1 MKLILVDL
9 PKLNKLTQL
18 PYKNKKLL
26 KKKKSSVNN
35 VRAPLY
41 RGLDNGWLSLKK
53 LEPFVKKKKI
63 NTIFN
68 KKLTSSG
75 KFKSK
80 RNFTIKNII
89 KLQKIAIKSNNYKL
103 YNSVSSYKKKLLTK
117 NLIVTQTML
126 WKKRKLKYF
135 IKLNKQLRIRWNS
148 NILFYNKFFYNII
161 SAHNL
166 KYYSQKLLLTSMYI
180 KKKLKNSSF
189 IFKSL
194 KLFYLSSKI
203 FKIKFLKKIKKKK
216 LKNLF
221 SNKLKK
227 SLFLFYKFL
236 KKTNQ
241 INNSVNYLKN
251 NKTTYITFYNTYS
264 TVVNKLSVCRL
275 SSKFNKKLNIDDNL
289 NILNFLKNYQI
300 KSLNLNK
307 TLNKNNYNLNLNDS
321 KDLSRQILKCFKKS
335 TIFLKKNNILKN
347 SISLFKHYFFL
358 KHIIQVFYN
367 YPEQF
372 SKVLKHSI
380 TKQLSITG
388 NPLRLEK
395 KKIKKY

>member
-1 MKLILVDL
+1 M
-9 PKLNKLTQL
+9 
-18 PYKNKKLL
+18 
-26 KKKKSSVNN
+26 
-35 VRAPLY
+35 
-41 RGLDNGWLSLKK
+41 
-53 LEPFVKKKKI
+53 
-63 NTIFN
+63 
-68 KKLTSSG
+68 
-75 KFKSK
+75 
-80 RNFTIKNII
+80 
-89 KLQKIAIKSNNYKL
+89 
-103 YNSVSSYKKKLLTK
+103 
-117 NLIVTQTML
+117 
-126 WKKRKLKYF
+126 
-135 IKLNKQLRIRWNS
+135 RIRWNS

-241 INNSVNYLKN
+241 INNSVSYLNNNN
-251 NKTTYITFYNTYS
+251 NKATYITFYNTYS
-264 TVVNKLSVCRL
+264 TVVNKLSTCSL

-307 TLNKNNYNLNLNDS
+307 
-321 KDLSRQILKCFKKS
+321 
-335 TIFLKKNNILKN
+335 
-347 SISLFKHYFFL
+347 KHYL
-358 KHIIQVFYN
+358 
-367 YPEQF
+367 
-372 SKVLKHSI
+372 
-380 TKQLSITG
+380 
-388 NPLRLEK
+388 
-395 KKIKKY
+395 